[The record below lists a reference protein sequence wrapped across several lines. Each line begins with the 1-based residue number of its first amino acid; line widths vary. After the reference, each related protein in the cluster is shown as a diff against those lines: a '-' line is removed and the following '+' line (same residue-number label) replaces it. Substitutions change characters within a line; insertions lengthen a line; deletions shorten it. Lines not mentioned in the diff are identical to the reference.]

1 MAINGCLCVCVGGEK
16 RQHTERTIALA
27 VGGVFVLGFVIVCLL
42 VLRSAMKKK
51 SNKYDAY

>member
-1 MAINGCLCVCVGGEK
+1 MGVCVIVCVGGEK

-51 SNKYDAY
+51 SKYDAY